1 MQYETWTI
9 KEVHDGEQI
18 EVATGATRE
27 EALRAIRVA
36 MYGETDVLAAAT
48 TGVAPVH
55 ELSLA
60 A

>member
-9 KEVHDGEQI
+9 NEFHDGKKI
-18 EVATGATRE
+18 EVAKGATRE
-27 EALRAIRVA
+27 EALRAIRAA
-36 MYGETDVLAAAT
+36 MYGETDLFAAP

-55 ELSLA
+55 EHPLA

>member
-9 KEVHDGEQI
+9 NEVHDGEKI
-18 EVATGATRE
+18 EVAKGATRE
-27 EALRAIRVA
+27 EALRAIRIA
-36 MYGETDVLAAAT
+36 MYGEVDVFAAV

-55 ELSLA
+55 ELPLA